1 MTKLS
6 VVTTLYNSE
15 KFIIEFIE
23 RITHSVEKLKL
34 DFEIIFVDDGSVDN
48 SAEIVECIANKKA
61 NIKLIKFSRNYGHHV
76 AMVAGLERTNGD
88 YIFLID
94 VDLEEQPEL
103 LIDFYN
109 KIKETKDDLI
119 YGIQIKRNKDRFLG
133 VIFWKVLN
141 LLTGLDLS
149 TNPCTVRIMSNKFVQ
164 NLNKFPQKDFFLGEL
179 SSYIG
184 LKQSTL
190 KVNKL
195 YKGHSSYNFLKKYT
209 LLFNM
214 LFTNINSL
222 WVRLSLF
229 AALMSILSFLFV
241 IALLGSYILGK
252 TYLSGWLSIM
262 VVITFFASINF
273 FFFGAILQFMSK
285 VLEEARSKPRFI
297 IEKTV
302 NFDNRN
308 LF

>member
-15 KFIIEFIE
+15 KFVLEFVE
-23 RITHSVEKLKL
+23 RIIHSVEKLKL

-48 SAEIVECIANKKA
+48 GAEVVESLAEENTY
-61 NIKLIKFSRNYGHHV
+61 IKLIKFSRNFGHHI
-76 AMVAGLERTNGD
+76 AMIAGLEKAQGE

-94 VDLEEQPEL
+94 VDLEEKPEL

-119 YGIQIKRNKDRFLG
+119 YGIQIKRNKDKYLG

-141 LLTGLDLS
+141 ILTGLDLS
-149 TNPCTVRIMSNKFVQ
+149 TNPCTVRIMSKKFVQ

-184 LKQSTL
+184 LKQTTL

-241 IALLGSYILGK
+241 MALLFSYLLGK

-262 VVITFFASINF
+262 IVITFFASINF

-285 VLEEARSKPRFI
+285 ILEEARSKPRFI

-302 NFDNRN
+302 NLENQN
-308 LF
+308 LL